1 MSISIFSTGMELPHP
16 PFFNFL
22 FTFLF
27 SIKALYYFI
36 SLFNMLMSVYPYNLM
51 VTTACM
57 SLVLAL
63 DYYYPYRKLKKG
75 GWGNSMPVLN
85 IEIDIPQD
93 ITDNY
98 RIV

>member
-1 MSISIFSTGMELPHP
+1 MELPHP

-63 DYYYPYRKLKKG
+63 DYYYPSDRKER
-75 GWGNSMPVLN
+75 N
-85 IEIDIPQD
+85 INVESCALCP
-93 ITDNY
+93 
-98 RIV
+98 